1 MHISILDDYFD
12 TVRTLECFGK
22 LAGHDVTIWNDHVQ
36 DVDTLAERLR
46 DTEALVLI
54 RERTQIRTPLLER
67 LPKLKLI
74 SQRSVYPHIDIDSC
88 TRLGIIVSSSQHA
101 GTPSYA
107 TAEFTWGLVLA
118 AMRAIPQQVA
128 SMKAGNWQCGV
139 GHSLRGKTLGIYG
152 YGRIGAV
159 VAGYG
164 KAFGMKVLV
173 WAREQAMA
181 QARADGYETAASKAA
196 FFEQCD
202 VLSLHMR
209 LVDATRGIVTAADL
223 ARMKPSAL
231 LVNTSRAPLIEPNA
245 LVNALRAGRPGMAA
259 VDVYEKEPLR
269 DTSDPLLNMTNVV
282 CTPHIGYVSRDEYE
296 IQFADIFDQIVAVCG
311 GQADQRRQP
320 GCDRQAVK
328 GTRSLLPASAQR
340 QEKTGPPG
348 RSFLTRLSGSIKDS
362 CSPPRPPC
370 SPHPWR
376 PASHR
381 RRPSG
386 HGPWL
391 PGWRLHPEV
400 CRNRRLRRRP
410 AWPCR
415 WLRSWRL

>member
-1 MHISILDDYFD
+1 VKISILDDYFD
-12 TVRTLECFGK
+12 TVRTLQCFGK
-22 LAGHDVTIWNDHVQ
+22 LKGHDVTIWNDHAQ
-36 DVDTLAERLR
+36 DVEVLAERLQ

-54 RERTQIRTPLLER
+54 RERTQIRAPLLER

-74 SQRSVYPHIDIDSC
+74 SQRSVYPHIDIDAC
-88 TRLGIIVSSSQHA
+88 TRLGIVVSSSQHA

-118 AMRAIPQQVA
+118 AMRAIPQQMA
-128 SMKAGNWQCGV
+128 SLKAGHWQMGV
-139 GHSLRGKTLGIYG
+139 GHTLRGKTLGIYG

-164 KAFGMKVLV
+164 RAFGMKVLV
-173 WAREQAMA
+173 WAREKALA
-181 QARADGYETAASKAA
+181 QARADGYETADSKAA

-245 LVNALRAGRPGMAA
+245 LVNALRSGRPGMAA

-269 DTSDPLLNMTNVV
+269 DTSDPLLTMSNVI

-296 IQFADIFDQIVAVCG
+296 IQFSDIFDQILDYAAG
-311 GQADQRRQP
+311 A
-320 GCDRQAVK
+320 
-328 GTRSLLPASAQR
+328 
-340 QEKTGPPG
+340 
-348 RSFLTRLSGSIKDS
+348 
-362 CSPPRPPC
+362 
-370 SPHPWR
+370 
-376 PASHR
+376 
-381 RRPSG
+381 PSNVVNPDAIG
-386 HGPWL
+386 K
-391 PGWRLHPEV
+391 R
-400 CRNRRLRRRP
+400 
-410 AWPCR
+410 
-415 WLRSWRL
+415 